1 MFLLTSCNVIK
12 KGFKFKLNG
21 KNSLNLQLGLVL
33 NHAVSSFKWDQFH
46 LFNNELC
53 RQVDSLKFLIVSHCT
68 ILCRVLQAPVVLLML
83 MYQVIW
89 YILVYKWSLRIFV
102 SVHYLLTLWVPMNF
116 LLYCCLFYV
125 ISKLECRVL
134 RGFDV
139 ITIFG
144 DYIDLLRKKSSL

>member
-53 RQVDSLKFLIVSHCT
+53 RQVDSRDSQVSHCFSLYYT
-68 ILCRVLQAPVVLLML
+68 VPCSTSTCCPANADVPSD
-83 MYQVIW
+83 
-89 YILVYKWSLRIFV
+89 LVYWFINGHYVYLCQFIISWLYEYQWIFYCAV
-102 SVHYLLTLWVPMNF
+102 VYF
-116 LLYCCLFYV
+116 KLYNL
-125 ISKLECRVL
+125 SA
-134 RGFDV
+134 GF
-139 ITIFG
+139 
-144 DYIDLLRKKSSL
+144 

>member
-53 RQVDSLKFLIVSHCT
+53 RQVDSRDSQVSSFSLFLIV
-68 ILCRVLQAPVVLLML
+68 
-83 MYQVIW
+83 
-89 YILVYKWSLRIFV
+89 
-102 SVHYLLTLWVPMNF
+102 
-116 LLYCCLFYV
+116 LYCAVFY
-125 ISKLECRVL
+125 KH
-134 RGFDV
+134 
-139 ITIFG
+139 
-144 DYIDLLRKKSSL
+144 LLSC